1 MNSSERLATAFEK
14 TAQFFFFIRWLGR
27 VLNNINGQYG
37 HYLPP
42 FAWAQ
47 VILSI
52 SGGEAGARLGAGDYS
67 GSDIIASLNKLIST
81 HAIFK

>member
-52 SGGEAGARLGAGDYS
+52 SGGGGRGAARSRRL
-67 GSDIIASLNKLIST
+67 
-81 HAIFK
+81 FWV